1 MLNESDMLSEL
12 YGEQAGSSTMRHNV
26 AVVLLARPMTKIII
40 NVDEQ
45 FRVLP
50 HAPSVEAVIDIR
62 VVPAIQPSEA
72 PLRDYV
78 QSKFRDYQFL
88 DSQKEVQ
95 FQFQFGLAPASNQPP
110 NQTAREGWKGLRF
123 RSQDQKYIVQ
133 FNRDGFVLS
142 RLKPYQSWSPLRTEA
157 MRLWNGYAE
166 FVKPVQILRV
176 GLRYVNLISLPPGE
190 LRFEDYIEVAPS
202 TPKGLDL
209 PVSGFMYQ
217 DTLVVPEYPYTVN
230 IIKTVQPPN
239 PLAGPGYSLILDIDV
254 FTNEPFDRDDTQ
266 LSKHLSEMRW
276 LKNKVFFGA
285 IKQKSERMFE

>member
-1 MLNESDMLSEL
+1 M
-12 YGEQAGSSTMRHNV
+12 
-26 AVVLLARPMTKIII
+26 LARPMTKIDI
-40 NVDEQ
+40 NADEQ
-45 FRVLP
+45 FPTLTN
-50 HAPSVEAVIDIR
+50 APSVEAVIDIR
-62 VVPAIQPSEA
+62 VAPATPPNEES
-72 PLRDYV
+72 LRNFI
-78 QSKFRDYQFL
+78 QSKFGNYQFL
-88 DSQKEVQ
+88 DSQKEIQ
-95 FQFQFGLAPASNQPP
+95 FQFQFGLAPTINQPP

-123 RSQDQKYIVQ
+123 RSEDQKYIAQ

-142 RLKPYQSWSPLRTEA
+142 RLKPYQSWSALRTEA
-157 MRLWNGYAE
+157 MRLWEGYAV

-176 GLRYVNLISLPPGE
+176 GLRYVNLIPMPKGE

-266 LSKHLSEMRW
+266 LNKHLSEMRW